1 MTNGTTYYI
10 NCYDKYA
17 DGWDGTTYAITAGPT
32 LVANNGGAS
41 PNGNGDSD
49 GSSSWEYP
57 PPSVIEL
64 ESSEAFSYIPPTCP
78 DPNTLS
84 ATNFTTV
91 GADLGWTETGSAT
104 AWDLEI
110 GSNGFT
116 PTGTPTN
123 NDVGANPYTWSGGA
137 ANTAYDFYVRADCG
151 MDNTDVS
158 TWIGPYSFFTGYCQ
172 TSGSN
177 SGRYVNNFSTAN
189 GSSNISNLGSGY
201 STNGYG
207 DFTGMTVSS
216 FDGGSVDFTA
226 SFTGGTFHFGI
237 WVDWNNDLDFD
248 DLNEEVYLDNATYSS
263 SKSGTISVPGGTA
276 LGNYRMRI
284 RANWSGNAA
293 PCNNDGLGEAED
305 YTFTVTTPPSC
316 PAPSALGASNFTAA
330 GADLSWTENGTATA
344 WDLEIGLEGFVPTGI
359 PTNNDVG
366 DNPLTWSDGAANTT
380 YDFYVRADCGMDDTD
395 VSNWFGPFSFTTAC
409 GVFDVPFSEDFESA
423 ATPAM
428 PTCWTVEN
436 LNGSNTWV
444 TTSSPSLFSGKAARY
459 PWNGSNPADD
469 WMYSPGINLVGG
481 TEYTLTYSYGSAGFD
496 EALEVYY
503 GSSASA
509 AGMTE
514 LVVDHGTFDDGPFTV
529 SYSITPGADGVY
541 YFGWH
546 AYSAADQFN
555 LEVDDISLIETPACP
570 VPAAVST
577 SGTTY
582 NGTNVNFTCT
592 GCTGSVIV
600 EFGEAPHTP
609 GVGATAGSGGTI
621 VSGAVSPQA
630 ISLDPSTTYEI
641 YVRQDCSLSLDGFSD
656 NTTAVTV
663 STPAPPPANDE
674 CAGAISLITG
684 FSCVAPTNGTVA
696 NSTQSIAPIFCGFT
710 SAAAF
715 DVWYSFVAN
724 ATESTVDV
732 DGSSSFDAIIDI
744 REGACPGVNIA
755 CADAT
760 GNGGV
765 ESVTF
770 PTVVGQTYYVR
781 VYDFGSSLPTTPDF
795 TICAYGTF
803 VCSTDLT
810 LEVTMPSLGTLPTF
824 DLFYVP
830 TGEVVQ
836 SGGGGVGNAAPAINA
851 ISLCTADGPFAFA
864 VNGMPAGGT
873 YKLRLADA
881 PFTRLID
888 NIDAVAG
895 FSAVNDV
902 LSPASNGPVQ
912 IPIGPTELLY
922 TSCDKYFWKK
932 GEFIVVNEDPDVAAE
947 WVPGGGTAGQD
958 PTTGYDFWFYDPNG
972 GYSFIRQ
979 RRHNVSDGFG
989 NVGSPRTCHMQVNN
1003 WATANWIPNQVPL
1016 NVRVRAVVNNVPKNW
1031 GPACRFMRD
1040 DALALCPPTKLMD
1053 VPGNPFISCNVFRD
1067 FNNQSINRLYARPIS
1082 GATQYRFTF
1091 SSGEPTIVRT
1101 VNTYYLVL
1109 GWNAGVAAP
1118 LTPGSSYQVTVEAFK
1133 GGVWCTAGEACTVTI
1148 NNAVNG
1154 GQQNS
1159 AMDAA
1164 TDATLNMY
1172 PNPNNGDQLY
1182 ISLSATEEGVNTVS
1196 MDIYDLSG
1204 KRMIARTIAAQDGF
1218 VNTVVDLNGDLAAGM
1233 YMVNITAGDLV
1244 YTQRLVIQ
1252 P

>member
-1 MTNGTTYYI
+1 MTALVLGSLLFATAAKAQFPEGFEAGVPPAGWSSFDLADPGQQWQSSGTTHSGSGAAFIRYSTGPLDSDYLVTPQFTPTAGQELTFWERESYGLDYGSTYTVEVSTTSPTGPFTPIFTRAENGSTTYTLQTVSLAAYVGTPIYIAFVSTNSDGDNWYIDDVDVAAPEVCGDATCAPSENYFTCSTDCPPPAEGICASAALISAPYTGTGVVVDLNGGGAPTECYAGATNARWYSYTPGADGTIEISSDYPGTISDTRVSVLTGTCGGVLTCVEDDDDAGAGLTSLISDLPVSGGTTYYI
-10 NCYDKYA
+10 AWTDNYDN
-17 DGWDGTTYAITAGPT
+17 DLFDWTLTYTALPT
-32 LVANNGGAS
+32 CLTPTGLGAT
-41 PNGNGDSD
+41 N
-49 GSSSWEYP
+49 
-57 PPSVIEL
+57 PSVE
-64 ESSEAFSYIPPTCP
+64 
-78 DPNTLS
+78 
-84 ATNFTTV
+84 
-91 GADLGWTETGSAT
+91 GADIAWTCTSCTGTFIVEYGAP
-104 AWDLEI
+104 
-110 GSNGFT
+110 GFT
-116 PTGTPTN
+116 PGTDGTAGAGGTIWTGAPVAGSPVTLTGLMSSTTYSVVVRQVCPGP
-123 NDVGANPYTWSGGA
+123 DYS
-137 ANTAYDFYVRADCG
+137 ANTSPV
-151 MDNTDVS
+151 
-158 TWIGPYSFFTGYCQ
+158 
-172 TSGSN
+172 
-177 SGRYVNNFSTAN
+177 
-189 GSSNISNLGSGY
+189 
-201 STNGYG
+201 
-207 DFTGMTVSS
+207 
-216 FDGGSVDFTA
+216 
-226 SFTGGTFHFGI
+226 
-237 WVDWNNDLDFD
+237 
-248 DLNEEVYLDNATYSS
+248 
-263 SKSGTISVPGGTA
+263 
-276 LGNYRMRI
+276 
-284 RANWSGNAA
+284 
-293 PCNNDGLGEAED
+293 
-305 YTFTVTTPPSC
+305 
-316 PAPSALGASNFTAA
+316 
-330 GADLSWTENGTATA
+330 
-344 WDLEIGLEGFVPTGI
+344 
-359 PTNNDVG
+359 
-366 DNPLTWSDGAANTT
+366 
-380 YDFYVRADCGMDDTD
+380 
-395 VSNWFGPFSFTTAC
+395 SFTTSC
-409 GVFDVPFSEDFESA
+409 GAADVPYFQDFESA
-423 ATPAM
+423 VTPAM
-428 PTCWTVEN
+428 PNCWSVQN
-436 LNGSNTWV
+436 INGSNTWV
-444 TTSSPSLFSGKAARY
+444 TTSFPSLFSGKAARY
-459 PWNGSNPADD
+459 PWNGANPADD
-469 WMYSPGINLVGG
+469 WMFSQGINLVGG

-582 NGTNVNFTCT
+582 NGTNVNFTCS
-592 GCTGSVIV
+592 GCTGSVII

-781 VYDFGSSLPTTPDF
+781 VYDYGSSLPTTPEF

-1003 WATANWIPNQVPL
+1003 
-1016 NVRVRAVVNNVPKNW
+1016 
-1031 GPACRFMRD
+1031 
-1040 DALALCPPTKLMD
+1040 
-1053 VPGNPFISCNVFRD
+1053 
-1067 FNNQSINRLYARPIS
+1067 
-1082 GATQYRFTF
+1082 
-1091 SSGEPTIVRT
+1091 
-1101 VNTYYLVL
+1101 
-1109 GWNAGVAAP
+1109 
-1118 LTPGSSYQVTVEAFK
+1118 
-1133 GGVWCTAGEACTVTI
+1133 
-1148 NNAVNG
+1148 
-1154 GQQNS
+1154 
-1159 AMDAA
+1159 
-1164 TDATLNMY
+1164 
-1172 PNPNNGDQLY
+1172 
-1182 ISLSATEEGVNTVS
+1182 
-1196 MDIYDLSG
+1196 
-1204 KRMIARTIAAQDGF
+1204 
-1218 VNTVVDLNGDLAAGM
+1218 
-1233 YMVNITAGDLV
+1233 
-1244 YTQRLVIQ
+1244 
-1252 P
+1252 